1 MTEDLSESLEKTLTS
16 PEEATETFFEGEED
30 PLFEEAKKV
39 VIESKKASA
48 SLLQRR
54 LRIGY
59 ARAARL
65 IDMLEEK
72 GIVGPGEG
80 AKPREVYCL
89 LLLIKVVACPGPF

>member
-1 MTEDLSESLEKTLTS
+1 LESTLIEEEKI
-16 PEEATETFFEGEED
+16 PEFFEED
-30 PLFEEAKKV
+30 PLYEEAKRV
-39 VIESKKASA
+39 VIEAQKASA

-65 IDMLEEK
+65 LDLLEER

-80 AKPREVYCL
+80 AKPRKV
-89 LLLIKVVACPGPF
+89 LISNEGGNWKKI